1 MNRVLTASSLLAASL
16 AFIPT
21 ASQAESQVK
30 FMNIMDASAVHEKT
44 GNLFRLQGYEGPVV
58 IVQTE
63 RKEELPAGYI
73 AMMTFSE
80 SALGPIEDHPVLDLV
95 NGEDLEGAP
104 MFLTDRIDPRKL
116 RDSGE
121 IPTSP
126 DNIAGVIDLQ
136 WAADDIFD
144 DLNDGIGEGDFL
156 VVTRDLVGATHS
168 DDETSD
174 ADSSQPLYAA
184 NVYDPEEANVGG
196 IVGQAGLNFQDRA
209 AYVALLDRE
218 GRQLARG
225 FVAGIE
231 PLWIANGPAGSDSS
245 SDNSGT
251 NGGVDE
257 DEKQEDSQSE
267 DVVDG
272 RSTEVPENLGGS
284 VDLPEFTPSPRS
296 PVREGGRFAPATHRA
311 PYRG

>member
-21 ASQAESQVK
+21 ASQAQSQVK

-44 GNLFRLQGYEGPVV
+44 GDLFRLNGYEGPVV

-63 RKEELPAGYI
+63 RKEELPSGYV

-80 SALGPIEDHPVLDLV
+80 SALGPIEDHPILDLV

-104 MFLTDRIDPRKL
+104 MFLTDRIDSRKL
-116 RDSGE
+116 IDSGE
-121 IPTSP
+121 IPTNP
-126 DNIAGVIDLQ
+126 ENVAGVIDLQ
-136 WAADDIFD
+136 WAADEIFD

-156 VVTRDLVGATHS
+156 VVTRDFVGATHS
-168 DDETSD
+168 DSGITEVG
-174 ADSSQPLYAA
+174 SSQSLYAA
-184 NVYDPEEANVGG
+184 FVFDPEGVNVAGIEA
-196 IVGQAGLNFQDRA
+196 QAGLNFHERS
-209 AYVALLDRE
+209 AYAVLLERD
-218 GRQLARG
+218 GRQLAAG
-225 FVAGIE
+225 FTADIQ
-231 PLWIANGPAGSDSS
+231 PLWVANGPADSDKN

-251 NGGVDE
+251 NSGMGGV
-257 DEKQEDSQSE
+257 EKEEDSQRE